1 MSSAS
6 GRCAASAAPIL
17 SLLAGLVACSP
28 ALDWREVRPA
38 GSGVSALFPCRPET
52 RERTVAIA
60 GADRKMQLHSC
71 DAAGVTFSLAVV
83 DGAEPAAVEPL
94 LTAMKASVTANLGGQ
109 AGAVE
114 PFAPRGA
121 TPNPASALLK
131 VTGRL
136 PDGRPVAG
144 GAAFFV
150 HGVRV
155 YQATA
160 IGETL
165 PEDAL
170 RSFFAAIRVAP
181 RASTADARRSLWNQL
196 P

>member
-6 GRCAASAAPIL
+6 GRCARAAAPIL
-17 SLLAGLVACSP
+17 SLLAALAACSP

-52 RERTVAIA
+52 RERTVRIA
-60 GADRKMQLHSC
+60 GAERRMQLHSC
-71 DAAGVTFSLAVV
+71 DAAGATFSLAVV
-83 DGAEPAAVEPL
+83 DGAEPAGVDPL
-94 LTAMKASVTANLGGQ
+94 LAAMKASVAANLGGQ
-109 AGAVE
+109 ASAAE
-114 PFAPRGA
+114 PFAPPGA
-121 TPNPASALLK
+121 TPNPASTLLK
-131 VTGRL
+131 VAGRL

-150 HGVRV
+150 HGVRI

-160 IGETL
+160 IGEAL

-170 RSFFAAIRVAP
+170 RGFFAAIKVTP
-181 RASTADARRSLWNQL
+181 
-196 P
+196 